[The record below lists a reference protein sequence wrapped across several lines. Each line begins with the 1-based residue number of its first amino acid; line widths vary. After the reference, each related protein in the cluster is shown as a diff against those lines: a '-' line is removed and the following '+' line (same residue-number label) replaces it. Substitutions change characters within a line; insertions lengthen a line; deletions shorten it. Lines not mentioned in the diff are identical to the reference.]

1 MPTADTEEFPRPVIG
16 WGLMGLI
23 DLKSERHGEIW
34 QEAPESIIKGKEPS
48 EEEEEEEEE
57 EEGTSEEAEK
67 TEVENATKA

>member
-1 MPTADTEEFPRPVIG
+1 MIVPMPTADTEEFPRPVIG

-23 DLKSERHGEIW
+23 NLKSERHGEIW

-48 EEEEEEEEE
+48 EEEEE
-57 EEGTSEEAEK
+57 TSEEAEK